1 MSCPYNQMG
10 LLDLLR
16 GMRGS
21 DREARILIL
30 GLDNSGKTTIL
41 KVLAEEDPTQIM
53 PTQGFNTKS
62 LARDGFKL
70 NVWDVGGQETIR
82 PYWRDYF
89 DHTDAL
95 VYVIDSADRRRIDEA
110 SRELRSLLDEEKLN
124 GIPLLVF
131 ANKQDLVS
139 AVSADEI
146 SETLSLSS
154 IRDRQWLIVASS
166 AKSGEGLQD
175 GMEWIVSAIRH

>member
-1 MSCPYNQMG
+1 
-10 LLDLLR
+10 
-16 GMRGS
+16 
-21 DREARILIL
+21 LIL
-30 GLDNSGKTTIL
+30 GLDNAGKTTIL

-82 PYWRDYF
+82 TYWRDYF

-95 VYVIDSADRRRIDEA
+95 VFVIDSADRRRLEESA
-110 SRELRSLLDEEKLN
+110 MELRSLLEDEKLA

-131 ANKQDLVS
+131 ANKQDLV
-139 AVSADEI
+139 AAAPADEI
-146 SETLSLSS
+146 AEQLALNS
-154 IRDRQWLIVASS
+154 IRDRKWLIMASS
-166 AKSGEGLQD
+166 AKTNEGLQD
-175 GMEWIVSAIRH
+175 GMEWLVSTIQS